1 MANTKIIRGYTVL
14 YDDNAAKG
22 IEHLA
27 YVLSIE
33 ESDSL
38 FSNAR
43 YSGKVKFE
51 DRLGRNYTLIYNLNG
66 TFKVERRSDWW

>member
-1 MANTKIIRGYTVL
+1 MANTKIIRGYTVY

-33 ESDSL
+33 ESDSK

-43 YSGKVKFE
+43 ATGKLKFE
-51 DRLGRNYTLIYNLNG
+51 DRLGRNYTLIYNFNG
-66 TFKVERRSDWW
+66 TFKVEARSGWW

>member
-1 MANTKIIRGYTVL
+1 MANTKIIRGYTVF
-14 YDDNAAKG
+14 YDDSAAKG

-33 ESDSL
+33 ESDSM
-38 FSNAR
+38 FSSVR
-43 YSGKVKFE
+43 STGKLKFE
-51 DRLGRNYTLIYNLNG
+51 DRLGRNYTLIYNFDG